1 MPGSHDGHS
10 VYYGFL
16 EAALDV
22 GKRFDQDYALGAG
35 PTVGWLT
42 DISDR
47 WRINLYARSLRYGLG
62 DVHNARE
69 LTLEQRYSLTRQSA
83 VRLELFRKQEFQDY
97 WNGGEISLN
106 IYF

>member
-1 MPGSHDGHS
+1 MLFRSSSRGGCRSRSSPARRD
-10 VYYGFL
+10 
-16 EAALDV
+16 
-22 GKRFDQDYALGAG
+22 GAG
-35 PTVGWLT
+35 PTAGWLT

-47 WRINLYARSLRYGLG
+47 WRINVYARSLRYGLG

-83 VRLELFRKQEFQDY
+83 VRLELFRKQEFEDY